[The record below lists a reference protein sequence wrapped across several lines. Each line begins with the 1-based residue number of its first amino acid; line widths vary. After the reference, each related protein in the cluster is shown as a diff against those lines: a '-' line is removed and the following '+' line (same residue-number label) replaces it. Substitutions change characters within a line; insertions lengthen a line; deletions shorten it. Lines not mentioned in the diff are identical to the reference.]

1 MAGRSSIGEL
11 LSSLR
16 GAFRFLVE
24 EPRYL
29 GYALL
34 VHAGFLL
41 IFVLSFEWTS
51 KPVAS
56 QPEVNVVQA
65 VVVDESAV
73 RREMEQLQAAEAR
86 KRAEEEARLQRQRDE
101 ARRAEQQR
109 RQAEEA
115 RKREE
120 QRLAETKRQEEQAR
134 RQAETQRKQAEEAR
148 KQEEQKLAEQRRQQE
163 EAARKAEEQ
172 RKQAEEARRQEEAR
186 LAELKRQEEARR
198 AEEQRRQEEAAR
210 LAEEQRRRDEQAA
223 AERARREQSEVE
235 RYVEVIR
242 QRVERNWNK
251 PANWTAGVRCTVR
264 VNLIPGGDVID
275 VRIVRSCGD
284 PVFDSSVERAV
295 YRASPLPVPS
305 PDSGLFDRFRE
316 LEFDFN
322 PQG

>member
-1 MAGRSSIGEL
+1 MARRTSIVEV
-11 LSSLR
+11 LSSLW
-16 GAFRFLVE
+16 GAFRFLAE

-29 GYALL
+29 VYALL

-41 IFVLSFEWTS
+41 MFVMSFEWTS
-51 KPVAS
+51 KPFVS

-65 VVVDESAV
+65 TVVDEAAV
-73 RREMEQLQAAEAR
+73 QREVDKLREAEAR
-86 KRAEEEARLQRQRDE
+86 RQAEEEARLRRQRE
-101 ARRAEQQR
+101 ETQRAEQQRRQAEEVRKREEQRAAEARRQEQQARREAEEAR

-120 QRLAETKRQEEQAR
+120 QRA
-134 RQAETQRKQAEEAR
+134 
-148 KQEEQKLAEQRRQQE
+148 AEQ
-163 EAARKAEEQ
+163 
-172 RKQAEEARRQEEAR
+172 RRQEEAR
-186 LAELKRQEEARR
+186 RAEEQRRREEEARR

-242 QRVERNWNK
+242 QQVERNWNK
-251 PANWTAGVRCTVR
+251 PANWTAGTRCTVR
-264 VNLIPGGDVID
+264 VNLIPGGDVVD
-275 VRIVRSCGD
+275 VRVVRSCGD
-284 PVFDSSVERAV
+284 PLFDSSVERAV
-295 YRASPLPVPS
+295 YRASPLRVPP

-316 LEFDFN
+316 LEFVFN

>member
-1 MAGRSSIGEL
+1 MARRTSIVEV
-11 LSSLR
+11 LSSLW
-16 GAFRFLVE
+16 GAFRFLAE

-29 GYALL
+29 VYALL

-41 IFVLSFEWTS
+41 MFVMSFEWTS
-51 KPVAS
+51 KPFVS

-65 VVVDESAV
+65 TVVDEAAV
-73 RREMEQLQAAEAR
+73 QREVDKLREAEAR
-86 KRAEEEARLQRQRDE
+86 RQAEEEARLRRQRE
-101 ARRAEQQR
+101 ETQRAEQQRRQAEEVRKREEQRAAEARRQEQQARREAEEAR

-120 QRLAETKRQEEQAR
+120 QRA
-134 RQAETQRKQAEEAR
+134 
-148 KQEEQKLAEQRRQQE
+148 AEQR
-163 EAARKAEEQ
+163 
-172 RKQAEEARRQEEAR
+172 
-186 LAELKRQEEARR
+186 RQEEARR

-242 QRVERNWNK
+242 QQVERNWNK
-251 PANWTAGVRCTVR
+251 PANWTAGTRCTVR
-264 VNLIPGGDVID
+264 VNLIPGGDVVD
-275 VRIVRSCGD
+275 VRVVRSCGD
-284 PVFDSSVERAV
+284 PLFDSSVERAV
-295 YRASPLPVPS
+295 YRASPLRVPP

-316 LEFDFN
+316 LEFVFN